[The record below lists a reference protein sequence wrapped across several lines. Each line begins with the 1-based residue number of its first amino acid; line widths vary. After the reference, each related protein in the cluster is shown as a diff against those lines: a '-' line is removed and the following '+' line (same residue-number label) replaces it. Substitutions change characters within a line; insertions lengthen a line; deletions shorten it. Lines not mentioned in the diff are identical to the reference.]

1 MKKSL
6 ILGVAMALGITA
18 SAYAANPFSD
28 VPKDSWAYDAVNKLA
43 AAGIINGFPNGT
55 FGGEKLMTR
64 YEMAQ
69 IVAKAMAKGANVDRL
84 AAEFAEELD
93 ALGVRVAAL
102 EKKQDNVTITG
113 AFRARYINQ
122 RPQANQGQGYIE
134 DLRTRLWVNGA
145 INDDWQYV
153 GMLQNV
159 HDMSDA
165 YGDSQDGVNLYR
177 VFVTGRIGAVNVTA
191 GRYEQ
196 FVAQG
201 NILDAQSDGVQL
213 SYGTEKFNITGFYGR
228 ANESNGWIYNDQYVT
243 GPNAN
248 RYYGV
253 ELNTYWGSEQD
264 INVGI
269 GYSHFKDVMGAKGE
283 AYYDV
288 SGDAVTGRANKND
301 NIWYA
306 WLGYNIGENWDFSL
320 MYLNSNWE
328 SQNRRNSG
336 DSGWAAGITYKG
348 VVAAQPGSWGA
359 FANWYNQPEGT
370 YIDQTTDANVFW
382 NAGFK
387 GWNLG
392 AQYAFAKGI
401 VGTVAYYGTQSKGW
415 TPAGNDV
422 KDHMW
427 WTDVTFTF

>member
-201 NILDAQSDGVQL
+201 NILDAQSDGLYCIKKHSTHTQAEVK
-213 SYGTEKFNITGFYGR
+213 TEKRSDLKGKNTRRKCKCICKYVR
-228 ANESNGWIYNDQYVT
+228 ANVNACRILQNLT
-243 GPNAN
+243 G
-248 RYYGV
+248 V
-253 ELNTYWGSEQD
+253 LQ
-264 INVGI
+264 
-269 GYSHFKDVMGAKGE
+269 
-283 AYYDV
+283 
-288 SGDAVTGRANKND
+288 
-301 NIWYA
+301 
-306 WLGYNIGENWDFSL
+306 
-320 MYLNSNWE
+320 
-328 SQNRRNSG
+328 
-336 DSGWAAGITYKG
+336 
-348 VVAAQPGSWGA
+348 
-359 FANWYNQPEGT
+359 
-370 YIDQTTDANVFW
+370 
-382 NAGFK
+382 
-387 GWNLG
+387 
-392 AQYAFAKGI
+392 
-401 VGTVAYYGTQSKGW
+401 
-415 TPAGNDV
+415 
-422 KDHMW
+422 
-427 WTDVTFTF
+427 